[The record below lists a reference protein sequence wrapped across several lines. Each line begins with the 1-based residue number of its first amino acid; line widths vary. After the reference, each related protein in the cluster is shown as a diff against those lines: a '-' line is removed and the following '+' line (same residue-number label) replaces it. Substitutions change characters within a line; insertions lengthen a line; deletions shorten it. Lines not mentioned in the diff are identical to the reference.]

1 MIAQF
6 TKDLSEHN
14 KKNWNKKWKFQ
25 TIIFSLICKWMVQ
38 IIFLSKKP
46 KMLNVVSHV
55 KDFFNMK
62 QKSIFAIHDP
72 AWVKLSLWPNI
83 QKGEWDL
90 ARSQFQEGVWGGRG
104 GGCWGKGGDC
114 FQGDCSFYIKNKLK
128 SEIFNNKKSSLF
140 DH

>member
-1 MIAQF
+1 
-6 TKDLSEHN
+6 
-14 KKNWNKKWKFQ
+14 
-25 TIIFSLICKWMVQ
+25 MVQ

-90 ARSQFQEGVWGGRG
+90 AGSQFQEGVWGGEGELVPCFSWG
-104 GGCWGKGGDC
+104 GNTRDV
-114 FQGDCSFYIKNKLK
+114 QLYS
-128 SEIFNNKKSSLF
+128 
-140 DH
+140 

>member
-1 MIAQF
+1 
-6 TKDLSEHN
+6 
-14 KKNWNKKWKFQ
+14 
-25 TIIFSLICKWMVQ
+25 MVQ

-90 ARSQFQEGVWGGRG
+90 AGSQFQEGVWGGGGVEVAGEKGVTFFRG
-104 GGCWGKGGDC
+104 IAV
-114 FQGDCSFYIKNKLK
+114 FT
-128 SEIFNNKKSSLF
+128 
-140 DH
+140 